1 MLRSVDLRL
10 FRAFILLVETGS
22 VSEIARRLG
31 RTQPAISLQLRRLEQ
46 QTRAKLFAT
55 VGRKLVLTHDGE
67 LLLGYARTMM
77 GLHDELTARL
87 AAPKLRGHVML
98 GVPDL
103 YAAYVLPPF
112 LYDFRRAYPNVDI
125 EIRCALSS
133 KLMRSIE
140 NNEIDLALV
149 TGMRAFKGGE
159 LVAREPLVWATSS
172 ARSPHNE
179 DPIPL
184 AMLPTGNTLR
194 DHALAGLNQM
204 GRQWRI
210 ACVSESI
217 GGIQAAV
224 IGGIAVSVVG
234 GSSIVN
240 GMRQLTRDDGF
251 PALPTVDLVLYR
263 SGDKPNAAAEAMA
276 QFFERHFATTSLAP
290 VKARARTQA
299 GSGSHD

>member
-1 MLRSVDLRL
+1 MLSSVDLRL
-10 FRAFILLVETGS
+10 FRAFILLNKT
-22 VSEIARRLG
+22 ARSLG
-31 RTQPAISLQLRRLEQ
+31 RTQPAISLHLRRLEQ
-46 QTRAKLFAT
+46 QTRVKLFSA

-133 KLMRSIE
+133 SLLRSIE
-140 NNEIDLALV
+140 NDEIDLALV

-179 DPIPL
+179 GPIPL
-184 AMLPTGNTLR
+184 AMLPPGNTLR

-224 IGGIAVSVVG
+224 IGGVAVSVVG
-234 GSSIVN
+234 SSSIMS
-240 GMRQLTRDDGF
+240 GMRQLPRDDGF
-251 PALPTVDLVLYR
+251 PALP
-263 SGDKPNAAAEAMA
+263 A
-276 QFFERHFATTSLAP
+276 
-290 VKARARTQA
+290 
-299 GSGSHD
+299 